1 MPTDGIIAVSA
12 LPGLVREPR
21 ALAVGMN
28 LGLLSGILVQAGDS
42 TAPHFADSAGA
53 DRDVPIAVAV
63 DGHQWYRPDLR
74 VSDRPSSIGPDVWF
88 LKNADGVVRLE
99 FQLEETGPGG
109 PDGTPFAVTVDSV
122 TLQWTEGGVAK
133 ARAFANPTI
142 GPSEDP
148 AKRPHFVVTVGDVL
162 GRDEVQA
169 LYHALSTRGS
179 DARLLVS
186 MSYGYWIDT
195 VVIQPQP
202 DPQPQPEPQP
212 EPRPDPRPRPR
223 PRPEPDPGPRP
234 RPGWPRRVEPFAAGS
249 RFTEASAVAP
259 SPGAPAVDTSS
270 LAPSPGATRPVAPA
284 VDTSSLAP
292 SPGATRPVATRPVAT
307 RPVATRSVTPREAIV
322 RDHRMGRLD
331 PDRLAEILDETRRLQ
346 TRQDFHRVSYTR
358 TVPFAFDEALDAN
371 TAIYRAIKGEPLEAE
386 WTSGPNG
393 WLRRAEFPNT
403 VYRLPDQVRLAFNAD
418 LGVPHVL
425 PTLYRDDAGEPKVRV
440 VMQLRPW
447 HDPAALVEIG
457 DVLGTAPDIVSGGY
471 EKATLTFTGAF
482 PDEIRALAGAT
493 TEITLESTT
502 EVTLD
507 LTVEFYN
514 FLTQL
519 LTGPIG
525 VTGTV
530 SVTLGQITGPDGT
543 TTQPIVRQVPVR
555 LSLGLPA
562 ALPLEVSVPVDA
574 VSPAEVTVTNKSGAA
589 ASVGGC
595 EPRLLQFDANSVLPL
610 EVFRARSTGTFP
622 LALPPG
628 ATAQIPVAPVDA
640 DGARLWNAVLA
651 RLTDVRLELDP
662 HDALD
667 RIYEV
672 APTGTVSWRLD
683 LDCPP
688 LASSPGPAKFT
699 SLVAI
704 DVRVTRPDGRT
715 ETAHLTRGNAAVA
728 LTMKRTLAE
737 LAASAGSIDT
747 FTYVVRNLYE
757 DHPGK
762 WGEAQQGE
770 GTSYTIYPNDPAGD

>member
-12 LPGLVREPR
+12 LPGLVREARP
-21 ALAVGMN
+21 LAVGMN
-28 LGLLSGILVQAGDS
+28 LGRLSGILAQAGDS
-42 TAPHFADSAGA
+42 AAPHFTDSAGA
-53 DRDVPIAVAV
+53 DRDVPAAVAV
-63 DGHQWYRPDLR
+63 DGRAWYRPGLR
-74 VSDRPSSIGPDVWF
+74 VSDRPSSVGPDVWF
-88 LKNADGVVRLE
+88 LKNADGAVRLE

-122 TLQWTEGGVAK
+122 TLQWTDGGTPR
-133 ARAFANPTI
+133 ARAFSNPTI

-148 AKRPHFVVTVGDVL
+148 TKQPHFVVTVGDVL

-169 LYHALSTRGS
+169 LYHALS
-179 DARLLVS
+179 ARDSTAKLLVG

-195 VVIQPQP
+195 AVVVQP
-202 DPQPQPEPQP
+202 DPRPE
-212 EPRPDPRPRPR
+212 PRPRPR
-223 PRPEPDPGPRP
+223 PRPEPDSEPRP
-234 RPGWPRRVEPFAAGS
+234 RPRPIGWPRQVEPFAATT
-249 RFTEASAVAP
+249 RLTEASAIAADPIAADPIAAEQVATLSVAP
-259 SPGAPAVDTSS
+259 
-270 LAPSPGATRPVAPA
+270 
-284 VDTSSLAP
+284 
-292 SPGATRPVATRPVAT
+292 
-307 RPVATRSVTPREAIV
+307 RSVSPRMAIV
-322 RDHRMGRLD
+322 RGDQIGQMD
-331 PDRLAEILDETRRLQ
+331 PIRIAEILDETRRLE
-346 TRQDFHRVSYTR
+346 TRQDFHRVSYVR
-358 TVPFAFDEALDAN
+358 EVPFAFDEALEAN
-371 TAIYRAIKGEPLEAE
+371 TAIYRAIKGERLEAE

-425 PTLYRDDAGEPKVRV
+425 PTLYRDDAGDPKVRV
-440 VMQLRPW
+440 VLQLRPW

-457 DVLGTAPDIVSGGY
+457 DLLGTAPDIVSGGY

-482 PDEIRALAGAT
+482 PDEIRSLAGAT

-507 LTVEFYN
+507 LTVEFYS

-530 SVTLGQITGPDGT
+530 SVTLGSTTGPDGT
-543 TTQPIVRQVPVR
+543 TIQPIVRQVPVR

-562 ALPLEVSVPVDA
+562 ALPLDVSVPVDA
-574 VSPAEVTVTNKSGAA
+574 LSPTEVTVTNKSGAA

-595 EPRLLQFDANSVLPL
+595 TPRLLQFDANSVLPL

-622 LALPPG
+622 LELPAG
-628 ATAQIPVAPVDA
+628 ASAQIPVVPVDSG
-640 DGARLWNAVLA
+640 GARLWNAVLA
-651 RLTDVRLELDP
+651 QLTDVRLELAP
-662 HDALD
+662 QAALD

-688 LASSPGPAKFT
+688 LTSSPGPAKF
-699 SLVAI
+699 SSVVAI
-704 DVRVTRPDGRT
+704 DVRVTRADGRT

-737 LAASAGSIDT
+737 LAASRGSIDS
-747 FTYVVRNLYE
+747 FTYTVRNLYE
-757 DHPGK
+757 DHPGQ

-770 GTSYTIYPNDPAGD
+770 GTSYTVYPNDPAGD

>member
-1 MPTDGIIAVSA
+1 MPTDGMFAVSA
-12 LPGLVREPR
+12 LPGPVREPR

-28 LGLLSGILVQAGDS
+28 LGQLSGILVQAGDS
-42 TAPHFADSAGA
+42 AAPHFTDGAGA
-53 DRDVPIAVAV
+53 DRDVPAAVAV

-74 VSDRPSSIGPDVWF
+74 VSDRPSSVGPDVWF
-88 LKNADGVVRLE
+88 LENADGVVRLE
-99 FQLEETGPGG
+99 FQMEETGPGG

-142 GPSEDP
+142 GPSGD
-148 AKRPHFVVTVGDVL
+148 AATQPHFVVTVGDVL

-195 VVIQPQP
+195 VVVEPQP
-202 DPQPQPEPQP
+202 DPQP
-212 EPRPDPRPRPR
+212 EPRPEPRPRPR
-223 PRPEPDPGPRP
+223 PRPDPEPRP
-234 RPGWPRRVEPFAAGS
+234 RPGWPRRVEPFAAGGQ
-249 RFTEASAVAP
+249 FT
-259 SPGAPAVDTSS
+259 T
-270 LAPSPGATRPVAPA
+270 LAPGPVAPA
-284 VDTSSLAP
+284 VDTSSEAP
-292 SPGATRPVATRPVAT
+292 LSVAASSEAPLSVAASSVAPGS
-307 RPVATRSVTPREAIV
+307 VATRSLAARRAIV
-322 RDHRMGRLD
+322 RDDGMGRLD

-371 TAIYRAIKGEPLEAE
+371 TAIYRAIKGEPLEEE
-386 WTSGPNG
+386 WTSGPSG

-447 HDPAALVEIG
+447 HDPAALVQIG

-519 LTGPIG
+519 LIGPIG

-530 SVTLGQITGPDGT
+530 SVTLGQVTGPDGT

-562 ALPLEVSVPVDA
+562 ALPLEVSVPPDA

-688 LASSPGPAKFT
+688 LASSPGPARFA
-699 SLVAI
+699 SVVAI

-715 ETAHLTRGNAAVA
+715 ETAHLTRGNAAAA

-737 LAASAGSIDT
+737 LAASGGSIDA

-757 DHPGK
+757 DHPGT

-770 GTSYTIYPNDPAGD
+770 GSSYTIYPNDPAGD

>member
-1 MPTDGIIAVSA
+1 MTEMPTDGIIAVSA
-12 LPGLVREPR
+12 VPGPVREPR
-21 ALAVGMN
+21 TLAVGMN

-42 TAPHFADSAGA
+42 AAPHFADSAGA
-53 DRDVPIAVAV
+53 DRDVPAVVAV
-63 DGHQWYRPDLR
+63 DGRPWYRPGLR

-88 LKNADGVVRLE
+88 LKNADGAVRLE

-122 TLQWTEGGVAK
+122 TLQWTEGGTPK
-133 ARAFANPTI
+133 ARAFSNPTI
-142 GPSEDP
+142 GPSADP
-148 AKRPHFVVTVGDVL
+148 ARQPHFVVTVGDVL

-169 LYHALSTRGS
+169 LYHALS
-179 DARLLVS
+179 ARDSTAKLMVGL
-186 MSYGYWIDT
+186 SYGYWIDT
-195 VVIQPQP
+195 AVVVP
-202 DPQPQPEPQP
+202 DPQPEPEPEP
-212 EPRPDPRPRPR
+212 EPRPRPR
-223 PRPEPDPGPRP
+223 PRPEPEPGPRP
-234 RPGWPRRVEPFAAGS
+234 WPGGWPRRVEPFAATMPLTEMS
-249 RFTEASAVAP
+249 AATPMTFTRVEAAP
-259 SPGAPAVDTSS
+259 VEAAPADF
-270 LAPSPGATRPVAPA
+270 AA
-284 VDTSSLAP
+284 
-292 SPGATRPVATRPVAT
+292 
-307 RPVATRSVTPREAIV
+307 RSVMSRMAIV
-322 RDHRMGRLD
+322 RGDEIRRLD
-331 PDRLAEILDETRRLQ
+331 RGQLAEILDENRRLE
-346 TRQDFHRVSYTR
+346 TRQDFHRVSYVR
-358 TVPFAFDEALDAN
+358 EVPFAFDEALDAN
-371 TAIYRAIKGEPLEAE
+371 TAIYRAIKGERLEAE

-403 VYRLPDQVRLAFNAD
+403 VYRLPDQVRLAFNGD

-425 PTLYRDDAGEPKVRV
+425 PTLYRDDAGDPKVRV

-447 HDPAALVEIG
+447 HDPAALVEVG
-457 DVLGTAPDIVSGGY
+457 DLLGTAPDIVSGGY

-482 PDEIRALAGAT
+482 PDQIRALAGAT

-530 SVTLGQITGPDGT
+530 LVTLGSSTGPDGGT
-543 TTQPIVRQVPVR
+543 AQPIVRQVPVR

-562 ALPLEVSVPVDA
+562 ALPLEVSVPADA
-574 VSPAEVTVTNKSGAA
+574 LSPAEVTVTNKSGAA

-595 EPRLLQFDANSVLPL
+595 TPRLLQFDANSVLPL

-628 ATAQIPVAPVDA
+628 ATAQIPVVPVDA

-651 RLTDVRLELDP
+651 QLTDVRLELDP
-662 HDALD
+662 HAALD

-688 LASSPGPAKFT
+688 LASSPGPARF
-699 SLVAI
+699 SSVVGI
-704 DVRVTRPDGRT
+704 DVRVTRADGRT
-715 ETAHLTRGNAAVA
+715 ETAHLTRGNASVA
-728 LTMKRTLAE
+728 LTMRRTLAE
-737 LAASAGSIDT
+737 LAATGGSIDS
-747 FTYVVRNLYE
+747 FTYAVRNYYE

-762 WGEAQQGE
+762 WGEAEQGE
-770 GTSYTIYPNDPAGD
+770 GRTHTVYPNDPAGD